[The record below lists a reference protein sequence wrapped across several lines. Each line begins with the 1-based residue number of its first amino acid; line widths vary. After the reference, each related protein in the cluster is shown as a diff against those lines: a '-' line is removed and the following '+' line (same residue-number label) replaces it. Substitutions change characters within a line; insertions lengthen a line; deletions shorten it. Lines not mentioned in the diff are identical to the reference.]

1 MKKDMHTKVAKKLKS
16 SLGGLIHVPCADPES
31 FVRGGP
37 NLISF
42 FCFWL
47 MRGLM
52 IQISL

>member
-1 MKKDMHTKVAKKLKS
+1 MKREMHTKVAKKLKS

-42 FCFWL
+42 FSVF
-47 MRGLM
+47 G
-52 IQISL
+52 